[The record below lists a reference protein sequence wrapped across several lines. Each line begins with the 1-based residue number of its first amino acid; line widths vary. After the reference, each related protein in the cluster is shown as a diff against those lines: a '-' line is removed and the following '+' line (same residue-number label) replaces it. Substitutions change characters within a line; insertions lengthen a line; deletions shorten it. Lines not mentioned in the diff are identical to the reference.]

1 MKVCIILPTYNE
13 KENISNL
20 LENLLV
26 VFEKNNDYDMNILVV
41 DDNSPDG
48 TQDVVKK
55 FLEDKRVN
63 MITGEKQGLGAAY
76 IRGFRYAINNLK
88 ADVVFEMDAD
98 FSHKPNDIPRFL
110 NEINNDYDFIIG
122 SRYIPGGGT
131 PDWDIIRK
139 AISSSGNF
147 FARSIAGL
155 RKVHDCTY
163 GYRAI
168 RTDLIKKMDLNKIDA
183 QGYSFQ
189 MNLLWFALKNN
200 AKVKEIPIIFND
212 RNLGNSKMRLKD
224 LMEFFMNSFKLR
236 WGE

>member
-48 TQDVVKK
+48 TQDIVKK

-76 IRGFRYAINNLK
+76 IRGFRYAINKLK

-122 SRYIPGGGT
+122 SRYIPGGDT
-131 PDWDIIRK
+131 PDWGIIRK
-139 AISSSGNF
+139 TISSSGNF

-155 RKVHDCTY
+155 KKVHDCTS

-224 LMEFFMNSFKLR
+224 LMEFFINSFKLR
-236 WGE
+236 WEE

>member
-122 SRYIPGGGT
+122 SRYIPGGDT

-139 AISSSGNF
+139 TISFSGNF

-155 RKVHDCTY
+155 KKVHDCTS